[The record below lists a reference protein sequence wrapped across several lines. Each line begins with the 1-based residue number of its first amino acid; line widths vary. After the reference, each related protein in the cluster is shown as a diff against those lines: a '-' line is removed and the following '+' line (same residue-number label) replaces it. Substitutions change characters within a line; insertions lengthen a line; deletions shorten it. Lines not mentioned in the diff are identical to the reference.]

1 VFQVEA
7 VLVATSRTCSN
18 AACDVPPARL
28 LAALTHDDD
37 ELSSANSSAS
47 DAPAAADVTA
57 DDEQDAVV
65 IEVLFVRAVYTT
77 SKLAL
82 DVAGVAVLSHPVQ
95 TVRLPP
101 LVEVPY
107 LRAAVVTRWQCC
119 GDSNAHWYVCTLTI
133 RH

>member
-1 VFQVEA
+1 MFQVEA

-18 AACDVPPARL
+18 AACEVPPARL
-28 LAALTHDDD
+28 LAALTHDDAD
-37 ELSSANSSAS
+37 NESNPALLSH
-47 DAPAAADVTA
+47 
-57 DDEQDAVV
+57 DDNDDQQDAVV

-101 LVEVPY
+101 LLEVPY
-107 LRAAVVTRWQCC
+107 LRAAVVTRWQCG
-119 GDSNAHWYVCTLTI
+119 GDPNAHWYVCYYYL
-133 RH
+133 

>member
-37 ELSSANSSAS
+37 DENSSENS
-47 DAPAAADVTA
+47 SVGYAPAADDDV
-57 DDEQDAVV
+57 DAVV

-101 LVEVPY
+101 LLEVPY

-119 GDSNAHWYVCTLTI
+119 GDCNAHWYVQYYTL
-133 RH
+133 